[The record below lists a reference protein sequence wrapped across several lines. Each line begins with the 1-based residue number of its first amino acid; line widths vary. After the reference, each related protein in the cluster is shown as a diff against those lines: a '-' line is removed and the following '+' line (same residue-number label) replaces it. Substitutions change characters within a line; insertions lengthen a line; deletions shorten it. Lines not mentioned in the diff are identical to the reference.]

1 MSVLLAPMHVLALVA
16 LGLLIGQR
24 RWSQIVIVVYV
35 AGVLIGLCAI
45 ALAYVPQFAEEGL
58 LAATAMAGLLLAWA
72 RPWPAWLGAALAA
85 GVGLTLALC
94 SPPEALSLAQAN
106 AELAATAAG
115 AIIAIWAI
123 ARLGRRLTKPLPQLA
138 TRILGSWIAASAI
151 LALTL
156 RMFR

>member
-16 LGLLIGQR
+16 LGLLIGQQ
-24 RWSQIVIVVYV
+24 RWGQVVIVIY
-35 AGVLIGLCAI
+35 AAAVLVGFGAI

-72 RPWPAWLGAALAA
+72 RPWPAWLGAAPAA

-106 AELAATAAG
+106 VELAATAVG
-115 AIIAIWAI
+115 AIAAIWVI
-123 ARLGRRLTKPLPQLA
+123 ARLGQWLNRSLGRLA